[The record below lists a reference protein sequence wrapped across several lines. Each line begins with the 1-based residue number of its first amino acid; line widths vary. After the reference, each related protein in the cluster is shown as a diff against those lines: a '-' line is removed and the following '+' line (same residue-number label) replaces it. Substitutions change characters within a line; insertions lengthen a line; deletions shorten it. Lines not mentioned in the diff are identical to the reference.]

1 MLLDWDYRRNVV
13 TEQFRNIMEK
23 FYNENYD
30 HLVDPPGSKSRI
42 GLPSPVESL
51 IQDLSLQENWQLET
65 WQVSGNGE
73 IVEIRLI
80 WKGKEEERD
89 KNTCCI
95 KCVCGKNSD
104 DEPQQV
110 KQ

>member
-1 MLLDWDYRRNVV
+1 MVA
-13 TEQFRNIMEK
+13 EQFRNIMEK

-30 HLVDPPGSKSRI
+30 RLVDPPGSKSRI

-51 IQDLSLQENWQLET
+51 IQDPSLKENWHLET

-104 DEPQQV
+104 GEPQQV
-110 KQ
+110 KAIGFIQLLKTL